1 MKNLFILLIIFS
13 FFMIGCQENSIT
25 DPVTN
30 DDANKILFGDPEE
43 ILQGVIQ
50 LDRVLNDPYPIGNSF
65 YKIIGQL
72 NYTFR
77 KIDLNSDALSEKP
90 HNILHLQIDADMH
103 YICTVCQPSPEDN
116 LAGYLSEEDDSYVEF
131 VENTTFILHKT
142 YCICGRE
149 DKMELHLQLT
159 VSEKE
164 VELNKMWLALPNED
178 AIHTKNIS
186 INNTRRI
193 K

>member
-30 DDANKILFGDPEE
+30 DDVNQVKIDDPEE

-50 LDRVLNDPYPIGNSF
+50 LDRVLKDPYPIGNSF

-77 KIDLNSDALSEKP
+77 KIDLSSDALYKKP
-90 HNILHLQIDADMH
+90 HNIIHIQIDADLQ

-116 LAGYLSEEDDSYVEF
+116 LAGYLSEEDNSYIDF
-131 VENTTFILHKT
+131 VANTTFILAKT
-142 YCICGRE
+142 YSISGRE
-149 DKMELHLQLT
+149 DGMELHLQLAI
-159 VSEKE
+159 SEKE
-164 VELNKMWLALPNED
+164 VELNKMWLALSDKD
-178 AIHTKNIS
+178 AIHR
-186 INNTRRI
+186 NTYTN
-193 K
+193 